1 MSRLPGAYKCTP
13 SNTSIP
19 AIAHQRFSRKP
30 AIIQNPIKS
39 LTGFHPKGE
48 RPELRWD
55 VMMTTEQDEL
65 KLEAARR
72 ALDLVRPG
80 MVLGLGSGSTAS
92 VWVRLL
98 GEQVRDHGLKVRAI
112 ASSPDSESIGRSYG
126 IPFAT
131 FDECPRLDLTVDGA
145 DEIAP
150 GLALI
155 KGGGGKLLRE
165 KIVASA
171 SERFVVAADQS
182 KVVEVLGTAFPL
194 PVEVIP
200 MAAPLVSG
208 ALRKLGF
215 PEVTIRMNADGSQY
229 ITDEGNLLLECSGM
243 RMKNPEKI
251 AEQIDTIIGVVE
263 HGLFLNMASL
273 ALVATETGVVE
284 RNQ

>member
-1 MSRLPGAYKCTP
+1 
-13 SNTSIP
+13 
-19 AIAHQRFSRKP
+19 
-30 AIIQNPIKS
+30 
-39 LTGFHPKGE
+39 
-48 RPELRWD
+48 
-55 VMMTTEQDEL
+55 MTTEQDEL
-65 KLEAARR
+65 KFEAARR

-92 VWVRLL
+92 VWVKLL
-98 GEQVRDHGLKVRAI
+98 GEQVRDHGLKIRAI
-112 ASSPDSESIGRSYG
+112 ASSPDSESLGRSYG
-126 IPFAT
+126 IPFVT
-131 FDECPRLDLTVDGA
+131 FGECPRLDLTVDGA

-171 SERFVVAADQS
+171 SERFVIVADQS
-182 KVVEVLGTAFPL
+182 KVVDILGAFPL

-200 MAAPLVSG
+200 MAAPLVSR
-208 ALRKLGF
+208 ALRELGF
-215 PEVTIRMNADGSQY
+215 PEVKVRTNADGSQY

-251 AEQIDTIIGVVE
+251 AEQIDSIIGVVE
-263 HGLFLNMASL
+263 HGLFLNMAGL
-273 ALVATETGVVE
+273 AFIATETGVVE